1 MNIRT
6 QLLQE
11 HSKNNTQLIVDWIG
25 SDTSRFNQI
34 MNLFLND
41 EALVVQRA
49 AWVVGICGELHP
61 ELAVPY
67 IEQMIKKCQ
76 EPKVHDAVKRNVTRI
91 FQFLSIPV
99 QHHESVMNLCFDLLV
114 NPKETVA
121 VRCWSMG
128 ILEQLSNTYS
138 ELKNELKIIIEN
150 ALEHEELSAGFINKS
165 NRVLKHLK

>member
-114 NPKETVA
+114 NQKETVA

-138 ELKNELKIIIEN
+138 ELKNELKMIIED